1 MKLQKLTIH
10 NIASIEDAVIDFE
23 AQPLADSEVFLI
35 TGKTGSGKSTIL
47 DAICLALFANTPR
60 LKSTQMEGNTKD
72 EEKDIT
78 IKDPRQLM
86 RRNTGEASVTLTFM
100 GSNGVHYEA
109 TWEVARARKKATGN
123 LQNKTWQ
130 LKNLD
135 QNYTIAKDA
144 EIVAEIKTAIGLD
157 FNQFCRTTL
166 LAQGEFTRFLNSKD
180 SEKAEILEKITG
192 VDIYSKLGKKVYELT
207 GDKEK
212 DWKDAKRLVEG
223 TTTLSD
229 EEVAEKNRQIEEF
242 ETQYKAV
249 KMANDKDKGKLEW
262 IKADTLLAVEL
273 DKATVEHQQALAA
286 VESPDFKAKELLVKQ
301 WNDSIEA
308 RNWLEAMN
316 KAEKDKSDQQRKLSS
331 LRLDYLSVLGGF
343 AYAENEI
350 SKTKSEIESVEILLE
365 AEKDK
370 ASVYGNAQT
379 ITGFLSAIDDGRTKI
394 EDNQRVVN
402 EGNKDLTEKLQPALQ
417 KAQDDANAAQA
428 DFDKRDAEIKAQE
441 EAVEA
446 LQLGDLR
453 NQREKAKNL
462 LQNIMTTIERIDLY
476 RQEKKRRE
484 ETSKELEK
492 TLAEIEQKKEKAAQ
506 LEPLIRDA
514 RVKMDTCKEMLDKQT
529 DTIHDY
535 TKLLRQKLHVG
546 DTCPVCMQEIK
557 NGLPHEDELAKLV
570 GGLQEAFTNAENAY
584 QNLLNEKNKLDAE
597 INVAT
602 SSYQSAMD
610 AFEKDTSLEMAKRK
624 VVDGCKLCGIE
635 KIEETTPDKLD
646 SLQKQ
651 TEKVV
656 AELEKKISEGEN
668 KDAANK
674 EQRKVLETM
683 RKRLDTLKG
692 VEQTALQVVNEC
704 KSKIATAEELVKT
717 KMEEVSA
724 AEANAAKYIT
734 GQWDCDWRE
743 NPKEFSDELK
753 RKEEAY
759 QINIQRKQ
767 TLENQLSKLTDDGT
781 KVKEVIMDIRQLMP
795 EWEDLEAVNIALL
808 PDILRKAN
816 GVKSGTSTALVQ
828 LEKAETEF
836 MVNSQKLEAF
846 LVGHA
851 EISKER
857 LVELSGYAQQSVNDL
872 NLSLN
877 TKKNNVLT
885 KKTLLDDILRRQNV
899 HRQEKPDIKEEETAE
914 ALEAHIKDIDS
925 MLDEILSKKSAVSQE
940 LRSDEEKKGLLGQL
954 IEDANS
960 KNAEY
965 QKWSRLNQLIGDA
978 TGSKFRKI
986 AQSYVLDSLI
996 HSANSYM
1003 KTLTDRYTLKV
1014 APGTFVISIE
1024 DAYQGYVSRAAST
1037 ISGGES
1043 FLVSLSLAL
1052 ALSDIGQQLAVDTLF
1067 IDEGFGT
1074 LSGEPLQ
1081 NAINTL
1087 RSLHT
1092 KSGRHVGI
1100 ISHVEELQERI
1111 PMQIQVVQEGNN
1123 SSSKINVVSL
1133 N

>member
-86 RRNTGEASVTLTFM
+86 RRNTGEASVTLTFT
-100 GSNGVHYEA
+100 GSNGVHYKA
-109 TWEVARARKKATGN
+109 IWEVARARKKATGN

-135 QNYTIAKDA
+135 QNYTISKDA

-192 VDIYSKLGKKVYELT
+192 VDIYSKLGKKVYEFT
-207 GDKEK
+207 CDKEK

-223 TTTLSD
+223 TTTFSD
-229 EEVAEKNRQIEEF
+229 EEVAEKNRQIEGY
-242 ETQYKAV
+242 ETQYKDV
-249 KMANDKDKGKLEW
+249 KTANDKDKGKLEW
-262 IKADTLLAVEL
+262 IKADTALAV
-273 DKATVEHQQALAA
+273 DFANATVEHQQALAA

-308 RNWLEAMN
+308 RNWLVAMN
-316 KAEKDKSDQQRKLSS
+316 KAEKDKTDQQRILSS
-331 LRLDYLSVLGGF
+331 LRLDYLDLLGGF
-343 AYAENEI
+343 AFAENEI
-350 SKTKSEIESVEILLE
+350 SKTKSELESVEVLLE

-379 ITGFLSAIDDGRTKI
+379 ITGYLSAIDDGRTKI
-394 EDNQRVVN
+394 EDNQQVVN
-402 EGNKDLTEKLQPALQ
+402 EGNKDLTEKLQPALK

-446 LQLGDLR
+446 LHLGDLR

-462 LQNIMTTIERIDLY
+462 LQNITTTIERIDLY

-484 ETSKELEK
+484 ETNKALEK
-492 TLAEIEQKKEKAAQ
+492 TLADIVQKKENAAQ

-535 TKLLRQKLHVG
+535 TKFLRQKLHVG

-557 NGLPHEDELAKLV
+557 NGLPHEEELAKLV
-570 GGLQEAFTNAENAY
+570 VGLQEAFTNAENAY
-584 QNLLNEKNKLDAE
+584 QNLLNEKNKQDAE
-597 INVAT
+597 IKAAI
-602 SSYQSAMD
+602 SSYQSAKD
-610 AFEKDTSLEMAKRK
+610 AFEKDTSLETAKRR

-651 TEKVV
+651 TEKEV
-656 AELEKKISEGEN
+656 AELDKKISGGEN
-668 KDAANK
+668 KDAANR

-683 RKRLDTLKG
+683 RKSLDTLKSA
-692 VEQTALQVVNEC
+692 VQTALQAVNEC
-704 KSKIATAEELVKT
+704 KSKIVMAEELLKT

-724 AEANAAKYIT
+724 SETNAAKYIT

-753 RKEEAY
+753 CKEAAY
-759 QINIQRKQ
+759 QINVQRKQ
-767 TLENQLSKLTDDGT
+767 TLNNQLSKLTDEGT
-781 KVKEVIMDIRQLMP
+781 KVKEVITDIRQLMP
-795 EWEDLEAVNIALL
+795 EWKDLEATNIALQ

-816 GVKSGTSTALVQ
+816 GVKSGTSTALLQ
-828 LEKAETEF
+828 LKKAEEDLGS
-836 MVNSQKLEAF
+836 NSQKLEAF

-857 LVELSGYAQQSVNDL
+857 LLELSGYAQQGINDL

-877 TKKNNVLT
+877 TGKNNVLT

-899 HRQEKPDIKEEETAE
+899 HKQEKPDIKEEETAE
-914 ALEAHIKDIDS
+914 ALEARIKDVDS

-940 LRSDEEKKGLLGQL
+940 LKSDEERKEQLGRL

-960 KNAEY
+960 KNADY

-1074 LSGEPLQ
+1074 LSGEPLL

-1111 PMQIQVVQEGNN
+1111 PVQIQVVQEGNN
-1123 SSSKINVVSL
+1123 SSSKVRVISI
-1133 N
+1133 

>member
-86 RRNTGEASVTLTFM
+86 RRNTGEASVTLTFT

-229 EEVAEKNRQIEEF
+229 EEVAEKNRQIEGF

-331 LRLDYLSVLGGF
+331 LRQDYLSVLGGF

-514 RVKMDTCKEMLDKQT
+514 RVKLDTCKEMLDKQT

-535 TKLLRQKLHVG
+535 TKFLRQKLHVG

-692 VEQTALQVVNEC
+692 VEQTALQAVNEC
-704 KSKIATAEELVKT
+704 KSKITTAEKLVET
-717 KMEEVSA
+717 KKQEVSA

-734 GQWDCDWRE
+734 GQWDFDWRE
-743 NPKEFSDELK
+743 NPKEFSDELN
-753 RKEEAY
+753 RKAEVY
-759 QINIQRKQ
+759 QNNIQRKQ
-767 TLENQLSKLTDDGT
+767 AFDNQLSKLIDDSN
-781 KVKEVIMDIRQLMP
+781 KVKEVITDIWQSMP
-795 EWEDLEAVNIALL
+795 EWEELEATNIALL

-816 GVKSGTSTALVQ
+816 GVKNGTSTALVQ

-836 MVNSQKLEAF
+836 MVNNQKLEAF
-846 LVGHA
+846 LVDHA

-877 TKKNNVLT
+877 TGKNNVLT
-885 KKTLLDDILRRQNV
+885 KKTLLDDVLRRQKE
-899 HRQEKPDIKEEETAE
+899 HRQDKPELKEEETVE
-914 ALEAHIKDIDS
+914 ALEMRIKDVDS
-925 MLDEILSKKSAVSQE
+925 MLDEILSKKSAVFQE
-940 LRSDEEKKGLLGQL
+940 LKSDEEKKEQLGQL

-1014 APGTFVISIE
+1014 TPGTFVISIE